1 MMSGREDTARRLVE
15 RGESLA
21 AVGWR
26 IIDAHAHLGP
36 TGGFHIPHPDADSM
50 VAMMDRLGI
59 ERTLLAS
66 HLAISCDAV
75 RGNDL
80 TAEATRRHPGRLFG
94 YVVVNPRYPQ
104 EVEGELCRGYDVLG
118 LRGIKLHPT
127 FQDYA
132 VTEPAC
138 EPVWRFAEE
147 RGALVLSHTWERDER
162 CRPSLF
168 AALAE
173 AHPSVP
179 FILGHS
185 GGTPA
190 GKREAVAVA
199 QAHPNVYLDICGSTL
214 TRAELE
220 WMAAEVGA
228 ERILFGTDMPWLDPR
243 FLIGK
248 VAYARLSAEEQR
260 LILGENIVRL
270 MGWN

>member
-1 MMSGREDTARRLVE
+1 MSGPERTIRDLVE
-15 RGESLA
+15 GGESLA
-21 AVGWR
+21 ALGWR

-36 TGGFHIPHPDADSM
+36 TGGFYIPRSGADDM

-59 ERTLLAS
+59 DRTMLAS
-66 HLAISCDAV
+66 HLAVSCDAV

-80 TAEATRRHPGRLFG
+80 TAEAARRYPGRLHG
-94 YVVVNPRYPQ
+94 YVVVNPHYPE

-118 LRGIKLHPT
+118 LHGIKLHPT
-127 FQDYA
+127 FQDYS
-132 VTEPAC
+132 VSDPAC
-138 EPVWRFAEE
+138 APVWRFAEE
-147 RGALVLSHTWERDER
+147 RRVPVLSHTWDRDER

-173 AHPSVP
+173 AHPAVP

-220 WMAAEVGA
+220 WMVAEVGA
-228 ERILFGTDMPWLDPR
+228 ERILFGTDVPWLDPR

-248 VAYARLSAEEQR
+248 VVYARLSAEEQR
-260 LILGENIVRL
+260 LILGENIARL
-270 MGWN
+270 MGWD